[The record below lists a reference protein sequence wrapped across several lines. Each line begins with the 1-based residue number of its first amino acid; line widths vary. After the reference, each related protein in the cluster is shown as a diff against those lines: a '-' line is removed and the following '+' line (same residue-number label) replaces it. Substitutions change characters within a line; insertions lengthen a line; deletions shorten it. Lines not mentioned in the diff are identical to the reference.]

1 MGRFLWVHKL
11 ALHVSYYFCLLPHQC
26 FLDGWPL
33 SDALL
38 CSQVQER
45 VENRRLGTPGQGT
58 PHSSPHPSMDPH
70 NQLSS
75 QTTHAPA
82 IHEPRSNHRHLRPDD
97 LWKISCN
104 NTLLPPNVTLA
115 VVRKYVWR
123 QSGEVVLDDRRKR
136 WLCIG
141 RTRVRY

>member
-1 MGRFLWVHKL
+1 M
-11 ALHVSYYFCLLPHQC
+11 S
-26 FLDGWPL
+26 
-33 SDALL
+33 
-38 CSQVQER
+38 
-45 VENRRLGTPGQGT
+45 LGTPGRGT
-58 PHSSPHPSMDPH
+58 SHASPRPSMELCNH
-70 NQLSS
+70 LSS